1 MLPEKK
7 PSPVPVLE
15 MLKKISCR
23 ADEAVIVGDSN
34 YDIEAGRAAGVK
46 TVAVSYG
53 YRHIS
58 LLKDADFIID
68 NMKELIFKLD
78 LLNAK

>member
-1 MLPEKK
+1 VPEKK
-7 PSPVPVLE
+7 PSPVPVRE

-23 ADEAVIVGDSN
+23 SDEAVIVGDSN

-78 LLNAK
+78 LLNAT

>member
-1 MLPEKK
+1 
-7 PSPVPVLE
+7 
-15 MLKKISCR
+15 MLKKISCGP
-23 ADEAVIVGDSN
+23 DEAVMVGDSN

-53 YRHIS
+53 YRHVS

-68 NMKELIFKLD
+68 NINELIFKLD
-78 LLNAK
+78 LLNAN